1 MMRALSLSLA
11 AAVSLGILAGCAT
24 STRSDHISRAET
36 GRMSTVL
43 DAVVLSVRPVSVENS
58 PSGAGVAA
66 GATVGAIAGS
76 SVGGRRESAAA
87 GVLGAVAGAVVGQA
101 IERSQN
107 REEAE
112 EIIVQLRNG
121 ERRAIVQGKSN
132 EMLRPGDSVIIV
144 TTGNRVRITRAPYPS
159 VLPQGLPAPV
169 AAPLSVPAPAPTAA
183 PATPAVPAMP
193 IPVVPAL
200 PQPPRS

>member
-1 MMRALSLSLA
+1 MIRFVSISLA
-11 AAVSLGILAGCAT
+11 MALTLGVMGGCAT
-24 STRSDHISRAET
+24 STRSDVISRAET

-43 DAVVLSVRPVSVENS
+43 DAVVLSIRSVSVENH

-76 SVGGRRESAAA
+76 SVGGRRESAVG

-101 IERSQN
+101 VERSQN
-107 REEAE
+107 KEDAE

-121 ERRAIVQGKSN
+121 ERRAIVQGKSG
-132 EMLRPGDSVIIV
+132 ESLRPGDSVIIV
-144 TTGNRVRITRAPYPS
+144 TTGHRVRVTRAPYPNT
-159 VLPQGLPAPV
+159 LPAPGTP
-169 AAPLSVPAPAPTAA
+169 AAPVMPAA
-183 PATPAVPAMP
+183 PPANPGAAMP

-200 PQPPRS
+200 PPSAPRS

>member
-1 MMRALSLSLA
+1 MIRLFVYSLTAALT
-11 AAVSLGILAGCAT
+11 LGALGGLGGCAT
-24 STRSDHISRAET
+24 STRSDVISRSET

-43 DAVVLSVRPVSVENS
+43 DAVVLSIRPVAIDNH
-58 PSGAGVAA
+58 PTGAGVAA

-76 SVGGRRESAAA
+76 SVGGKRESAVG

-107 REEAE
+107 KEDAE

-121 ERRAIVQGKSN
+121 ERRAIVQGRSG
-132 EMLRPGDSVIIV
+132 ESLRPGDAVIIV
-144 TTGNRVRITRAPYPS
+144 TTGNRVRVTRAPYP
-159 VLPQGLPAPV
+159 A
-169 AAPLSVPAPAPTAA
+169 AAPTSTMTAPGAAPMAAPMAAPAP
-183 PATPAVPAMP
+183 MP

-200 PQPPRS
+200 PASAPRS

>member
-1 MMRALSLSLA
+1 MMRALSISLA
-11 AAVSLGILAGCAT
+11 AALALGTLAGCAT

-43 DAVVLSVRPVSVENS
+43 DAVVLSVRSVSVENA

-76 SVGGRRESAAA
+76 SVGGRRDSAAA

-107 REEAE
+107 REEAQ

-132 EMLRPGDSVIIV
+132 EVLRPGDSVIIV
-144 TTGNRVRITRAPYPS
+144 TTGNRVRVTLAPYPS
-159 VLPQGLPAPV
+159 VPPQSSPMPLPAPSQ
-169 AAPLSVPAPAPTAA
+169 APGTTPAA
-183 PATPAVPAMP
+183 PAAPAMP